1 MHYKF
6 KRTLTLQSSVRYI
19 LPLACDTAQKDL
31 NSKKG
36 IMITTLEILFP
47 NLLYSYIV
55 LHRFPSIL
63 KQTRFISA
71 GRATSKQTNKKIN
84 LTANEND
91 NEEEKIISKAGT
103 HSYELLRF
111 WMHSLSKRFLRLKKA
126 AWLTK
131 GRTDEK
137 VIWNSFS
144 NMWPHKRMRNKLHDH
159 F

>member
-1 MHYKF
+1 MQNQE
-6 KRTLTLQSSVRYI
+6 T
-19 LPLACDTAQKDL
+19 LACDTAQKDL

-63 KQTRFISA
+63 KQNRFISA

-111 WMHSLSKRFLRLKKA
+111 
-126 AWLTK
+126 
-131 GRTDEK
+131 
-137 VIWNSFS
+137 
-144 NMWPHKRMRNKLHDH
+144 
-159 F
+159 